1 MSMTKLEQRRKER
14 EEAFFL
20 LFESEFDPSRAREE
34 ICDTA
39 KNAREV
45 EITPYIA
52 DVLSGVEAHKA
63 ELDALIEKHS
73 NGWKR
78 DRISSVAA
86 AVMLLAAYEILYRKD
101 IPVNVSLNEAVELMK
116 KFDEE
121 KARIFVNG
129 VLNAIAK
136 EAATHE

>member
-1 MSMTKLEQRRKER
+1 MTKLEQRRKER
-14 EEAFFL
+14 EETFFL
-20 LFESEFDPSRAREE
+20 LFESEFDPSRANEE
-34 ICDTA
+34 ICETA
-39 KNAREV
+39 RNARDV

-52 DVLSGVEAHKA
+52 DVLAGVAAHK
-63 ELDALIEKHS
+63 ETLDALIEKHS

-86 AVMLLAAYEILYRKD
+86 AVMLLATYEMIYRDD

-116 KFDEE
+116 KYDEE
-121 KARIFVNG
+121 KARVFVNG

-136 EAATHE
+136 EAQAHE